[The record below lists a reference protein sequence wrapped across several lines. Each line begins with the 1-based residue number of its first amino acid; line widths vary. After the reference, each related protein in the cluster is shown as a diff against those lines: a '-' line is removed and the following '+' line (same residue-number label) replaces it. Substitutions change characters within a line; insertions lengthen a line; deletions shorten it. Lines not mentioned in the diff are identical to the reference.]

1 MHLQATL
8 HIRSIVETE
17 TFGGVFLFLFVV
29 AIATFL
35 LLVLVLRCYSVGG
48 CVA

>member
-8 HIRSIVETE
+8 HIRSIIEAETL
-17 TFGGVFLFLFVV
+17 GGLFIILFVV

-35 LLVLVLRCYSVGG
+35 LLVLVLRCYSAGG
-48 CVA
+48 AA